1 MVDRM
6 MKQQYPRYHWIPV
19 KLATVDGHVAD
30 FAFVTSLAASEVR
43 RLTRMASLVS
53 SWREQ
58 LPARYVAYMG
68 RVGTED
74 SPPEELKAHRDRI
87 VAGLIARL

>member
-1 MVDRM
+1 MVDRLM
-6 MKQQYPRYHWIPV
+6 RQQYPRYHWIPLKV
-19 KLATVDGHVAD
+19 AEVDGHVAD
-30 FAFVTSLAASEVR
+30 FTFVTSMMSTEVR
-43 RLTRMASLVS
+43 QLTRVASLES

-74 SPPEELKAHRDRI
+74 TPPQELKTHRDRI